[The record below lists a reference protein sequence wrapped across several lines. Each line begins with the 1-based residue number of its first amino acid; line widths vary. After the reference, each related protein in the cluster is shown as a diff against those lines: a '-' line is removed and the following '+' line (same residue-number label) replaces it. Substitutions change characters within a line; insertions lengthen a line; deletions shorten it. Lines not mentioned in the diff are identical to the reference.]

1 MTAPAQAST
10 RDALL
15 SLLLERG
22 DAEAAD
28 LAGALD
34 LSVQVIRRHL
44 RSLAEEGLAESSTAA
59 SGPGRPSNRWSLTER
74 GRERFPDGSRRFAL
88 GLLPCLSR
96 I

>member
-1 MTAPAQAST
+1 MSAPAQAST

-28 LAGALD
+28 LAQDLS

-44 RSLAEEGLAESSTAA
+44 RSLADDGLAQACA
-59 SGPGRPSNRWSLTER
+59 SATGPGRTWTTETSLTMPLD
-74 GRERFPDGSRRFAL
+74 REV
-88 GLLPCLSR
+88 
-96 I
+96 